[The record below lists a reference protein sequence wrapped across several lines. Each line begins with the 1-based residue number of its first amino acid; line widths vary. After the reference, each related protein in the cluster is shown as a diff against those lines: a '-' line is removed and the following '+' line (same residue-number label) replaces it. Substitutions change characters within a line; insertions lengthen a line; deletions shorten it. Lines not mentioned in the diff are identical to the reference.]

1 MKLCLFFLY
10 CKDTLCKGSCQTDN
24 VYLLIKP
31 VYNLCLLQP
40 KVDDEGQRRGITAT
54 RGSTRAVRAR
64 RLHFR
69 LYIPNQPVL
78 FPGRIDENIASNDP
92 VRIVNAVVDNLNLDS
107 FRKLYK
113 ETGRCP
119 YPPKMMLKM
128 IIYAYMNNIYSCRK
142 IEKLLLRDI
151 HYMWLSVMSIRI
163 LLPSTVFVT
172 V

>member
-1 MKLCLFFLY
+1 MSKLWHNLFYAQSPDFR
-10 CKDTLCKGSCQTDN
+10 KRGLCFYPKFM
-24 VYLLIKP
+24 YL
-31 VYNLCLLQP
+31 
-40 KVDDEGQRRGITAT
+40 
-54 RGSTRAVRAR
+54 
-64 RLHFR
+64 
-69 LYIPNQPVL
+69 
-78 FPGRIDENIASNDP
+78 IDENIASNDP